1 MGPFPM
7 GKVRAR
13 SDSGK
18 LFLDFY
24 YQGERCRE
32 LTALSDTPGNRIKVQ
47 KLLKRIEEEIS
58 QGRFDYA
65 ATFPR
70 SPRALQFSGLG
81 GNSRVTVS
89 RGPVGL
95 QSADSDRTPRFSE
108 FAETWVRE
116 MEPEW
121 RASYQ

>member
-32 LTALSDTPGNRIKVQ
+32 LTALADTPGNRNKVQ
-47 KLLKRIEEEIS
+47 ELLKRMEKEIDNRS
-58 QGRFDYA
+58 RTRP
-65 ATFPR
+65 AT
-70 SPRALQFSGLG
+70 
-81 GNSRVTVS
+81 S
-89 RGPVGL
+89 RGRG
-95 QSADSDRTPRFSE
+95 DRSGI
-108 FAETWVRE
+108 
-116 MEPEW
+116 
-121 RASYQ
+121 SHS